1 MADFNARQRK
11 FVKFYE
17 GNATEA
23 AIRAGYSKASAGTI
37 GPHLMKDPDIVKAIQ
52 NRVRPIEDRA
62 IASREE
68 RQRFW
73 TRVMIDDHVEMKHRL
88 KASELLGRSQADF
101 ITDSENIN
109 VNIKMG
115 LVGLLKKI
123 DGGSPVPLGRGEVI
137 DIGSS

>member
-23 AIRAGYSKASAGTI
+23 AIRAGYSRASAGTI
-37 GPHLMKDPDIVKAIQ
+37 GPHLMKDPEIVKAIQ

-62 IASREE
+62 IATREE

-73 TRVMIDDHVEMKHRL
+73 TNVMLNDKVDMKHRL

-123 DGGSPVPLGRGEVI
+123 DGGAPVSLQRGEVV
-137 DIGSS
+137 DIGS